1 MTEKPMSAKDFRA
14 KYGDRFP
21 ADQRA
26 KKPSNADSGPDPT
39 ESMKGVKCHVCG
51 KCRGVLK
58 WIEGR
63 TFVHPDCEPT
73 NQRGTT

>member
-39 ESMKGVKCHVCG
+39 ESMKSVKCHVCG
-51 KCRGVLK
+51 GCRG
-58 WIEGR
+58 
-63 TFVHPDCEPT
+63 T
-73 NQRGTT
+73 